1 MSTVYTNN
9 ALIKNFNNTL
19 ASFLS
24 QSSKTEADK
33 KVDELISLLTKY
45 KSDIVTFKHS
55 IELQLKKV
63 GKTEKGNISTVFSTK
78 QTALN
83 VSRNTQRALK
93 LMANGYT
100 IAQNMRQQITNQTI
114 KYHGLIT
121 YKNNPSMK
129 VVEFEEKDLFNKQLV
144 FLNSSVDKIESLT
157 MRLSYAQTVWD
168 TQFALLNET
177 NKNTFS
183 ADWPD
188 REKGLY
194 RKFQEIRIQEHIN
207 PHKVTDGHIFEIVDR
222 IALIRRMTNRIVK
235 WYTEEELKEML
246 LQRDNIESIKRA
258 DNLDIQNKAMG
269 AQITTIGQVERW
281 TNDLIE
287 LFENFKIEGVEFFKE
302 KLIET
307 FTSKEQIADD
317 ILGEMEAI
325 SIDQARKYIRE
336 ELFQNLTN

>member
-1 MSTVYTNN
+1 MSRVYTNKV
-9 ALIKNFNNTL
+9 LIKDFNNTL

-24 QSSKTEADK
+24 QSSKIEADK
-33 KVDELISLLTKY
+33 KADELIGLLTKY
-45 KSDIVTFKHS
+45 KSDITTFKHS
-55 IELQLKKV
+55 IELQLKKL
-63 GKTEKGNISTVFSTK
+63 GKIEKENISTVFSTK

-100 IAQNMRQQITNQTI
+100 IVQNMRQQITNQSI

-121 YKNNPSMK
+121 YNNNSSMK

-144 FLNSSVDKIESLT
+144 FLNSSVNKIESLT
-157 MRLSYAQTVWD
+157 IRLSYAQTIWD
-168 TQFALLNET
+168 KQFALLNET

-183 ADWPD
+183 ADWTN

-194 RKFQEIRIQEHIN
+194 RKLQKIRIQEHIS
-207 PHKVTDGHIFEIVDR
+207 PHKVTNGHIFEIVDR
-222 IALIRRMTNRIVK
+222 IALIRQRANRIVK
-235 WYTEEELKEML
+235 WYTEEELKKML

-281 TNDLIE
+281 TNNLIE

-307 FTSKEQIADD
+307 FTSKEQIAND
-317 ILGEMEAI
+317 ILGEMEVV
-325 SIDQARKYIRE
+325 SIDQARKYIQE
-336 ELFQNLTN
+336 ELFKNLTN